1 MPRIAIL
8 EGWDALP
15 TQRASRPS
23 IGGNMAR
30 RRKRKSGKVGQRAKF
45 KRVAK
50 ICNKK
55 KGKAARKAC
64 WRSHYR

>member
-8 EGWDALP
+8 EGYGP
-15 TQRASRPS
+15 FNGSHSGSETRRS
-23 IGGNMAR
+23 NMAR
-30 RRKRKSGKVGQRAKF
+30 RKRRSGKAAQRAKF

-64 WRSHYR
+64 WRKHY